1 MNWLDT
7 LKEVLP
13 LSEKY
18 GLALVLMF
26 VLFGVCIYLVKSNL
40 NDARSAL
47 NDARKERDE
56 AQEQLQKLTEKM
68 NAEREKF
75 MEPLL
80 KMVNNLKK
88 DSGED
93 RGG

>member
-13 LSEKY
+13 LAEKY
-18 GLALVLMF
+18 GLALLLMF
-26 VLFGVCIYLVKSNL
+26 VLFGVCIYLVRSIL
-40 NDARSAL
+40 NDAKSDII
-47 NDARKERDE
+47 DARTERDE
-56 AQEQLQKLTEKM
+56 AQEQLRLLTEKM

-80 KMVNNLKK
+80 NMVNNLKK

>member
-18 GLALVLMF
+18 GLAYVL
-26 VLFGVCIYLVKSNL
+26 LFFFMGMCAYLV
-40 NDARSAL
+40 RSIIV
-47 NDARKERDE
+47 DARKERDE
-56 AQEQLQKLTEKM
+56 AQLKLERLTDKM
-68 NAEREKF
+68 DGEREKF
-75 MEPLL
+75 MQPLL
-80 KMVNNLKK
+80 RMVNNLKQ